1 MRYIFD
7 LDHTV
12 IDSSHRQLTKADGSL
27 DLEHWIAN
35 NTREKIMGDSLLPLA
50 DQWRKAQAKGAEI
63 VICTARVI
71 GEHDLE
77 FLAKHGLVYD
87 AMLSRPMGA
96 DTPDDLL
103 KWVALRQYA
112 QSIGKS
118 WKNFCAFSLMFDDN
132 ERVIS
137 TLASKGVRVYNAISI
152 NERLSA

>member
-7 LDHTV
+7 LDQTV

-27 DLEHWIAN
+27 DLDHWIAN

-71 GEHDLE
+71 GPHDLE
-77 FLAKHGLVYD
+77 FLARHGLRYD

-96 DTPDDLL
+96 NTSDDLL
-103 KWVALRQYA
+103 KWAMLRQYA

-118 WKNFCAFSLMFDDN
+118 WRNFCSFSLMFDDN

-137 TLASKGVRVYNAISI
+137 TLASKGVRVYNSLSI